1 VAFSEALSTLL
12 ASFFFIDAG
21 NFASSLLM
29 LLLLLGNT
37 DIYREQYLPMNDLVG
52 IWYRQAVS
60 REMRGH
66 FGMVLGVFLS
76 LSEVRAVLLSFL
88 YFFFVLLVQR
98 YPNSQIVSSPK
109 KTIKSY

>member
-1 VAFSEALSTLL
+1 MSEALSSSFPVAFSEALSTLL

-76 LSEVRAVLLSFL
+76 LSEVRAYVLLSFL
-88 YFFFVLLVQR
+88 YFLFVLLVQ
-98 YPNSQIVSSPK
+98 
-109 KTIKSY
+109 